1 MSNLWVSAD
10 GSWGCNE
17 VKQFD
22 TKNWKDKDWERLDG
36 EPDSAKLA
44 FAKYITRK
52 RDKQAKKAKKVSE
65 YSKIFDA
72 QFPEVRTFILGN
84 DGSISEEAGKCECG
98 CGLPRVTNLSN
109 PKNWGH
115 YKP

>member
-17 VKQFD
+17 VATFD

-52 RDKQAKKAKKVSE
+52 RDKQAKKRLRNE
-65 YSKIFDA
+65 L
-72 QFPEVRTFILGN
+72 QTMPVRTFIIEPEG
-84 DGSISEEAGKCECG
+84 GTHTFA
-98 CGLPRVTNLSN
+98 N
-109 PKNWGH
+109 PSCPPEDDCRYCKYQSTWR
-115 YKP
+115 